1 MWNDYGGRWQ
11 MQQVLEKRRGREARE
26 GRLLCWRLAPPGV
39 EGAAWSPFSLQENE
53 EGCHAQASHGY
64 HKDCVTKAHVCDALL
79 ITDCAPVCRGVVS
92 IHLSRAPPPPSA
104 CPATPVHQ
112 RTAQPACGPGK
123 GVANAPWLELVPVSY
138 RLWNDR
144 LTSSRGLSFRT
155 RALLSLPVGFCHP
168 STGDP
173 GEGAKLLSSHGK
185 GQWPQTSTERLR

>member
-1 MWNDYGGRWQ
+1 MEADDRCNRSWK
-11 MQQVLEKRRGREARE
+11 KRRGWEARE

-39 EGAAWSPFSLQENE
+39 EGAAWRPFSLQENE

-64 HKDCVTKAHVCDALL
+64 HKACVTKARVCDALL
-79 ITDCAPVCRGVVS
+79 ITDCAPVCLGIIS
-92 IHLSRAPPPPSA
+92 IHMRCAPPPPPILLALQHLCTSRLHSL
-104 CPATPVHQ
+104 PAG
-112 RTAQPACGPGK
+112 REKAQQTRCG
-123 GVANAPWLELVPVSY
+123 WSWVPVSY

-144 LTSSRGLSFRT
+144 LTSSPGLSFRT